1 VPPPALGWAVEALQ
15 QVARCEYLWSMISDD
30 AAPRAQTTF
39 IRVWAR
45 HHTLTPDTARC
56 ICKEGCVRSLHGA
69 RLPCWSSPGLRPHLR
84 PALESFQ
91 HVICGRIERRD
102 CHRSTPCAVLPCL
115 CTRTPAREQIDRCLL
130 AWRANTHAF
139 AAPDNHHP
147 IRSAC
152 PVWTVRAKRSP
163 PEESARIASTAV
175 HPHASARAD
184 PADEKLVARR
194 RTRTTSRF
202 LPYPDRSAGPS
213 RGGGAHPQC
222 RLPLSVRKPRTYCC
236 AVLERTAAR

>member
-1 VPPPALGWAVEALQ
+1 MCL
-15 QVARCEYLWSMISDD
+15 
-30 AAPRAQTTF
+30 
-39 IRVWAR
+39 
-45 HHTLTPDTARC
+45 
-56 ICKEGCVRSLHGA
+56 CVRA
-69 RLPCWSSPGLRPHLR
+69 
-84 PALESFQ
+84 Q

-102 CHRSTPCAVLPCL
+102 CHRSTPCALLPCL

-222 RLPLSVRKPRTYCC
+222 RLPLPVRKPRAGCR
-236 AVLERTAAR
+236 VTAAKLLAKGAVYTTRKKRNAPAYRYTAERVHTTADSRALR